1 MAKRK
6 QGERRF
12 PELGV
17 IATTH
22 YDREWNEWS
31 VVHQA
36 MVDGRP
42 AGEKLGEYFACDRED
57 ACSHAASVCVAV
69 MALGSAALELG
80 SFAEEVAA

>member
-17 IATTH
+17 IATTFF
-22 YDREWNEWS
+22 DPEWNEWS

-36 MVDGRP
+36 MAEGR
-42 AGEKLGEYFACDRED
+42 AVGEKLGEYFACDRED
-57 ACSHAASVCVAV
+57 ACNHAASVCVAV

-80 SFAEEVAA
+80 SFAEECAA

>member
-17 IATTH
+17 IATTY
-22 YDREWNEWS
+22 YDPEWKEWS

-36 MVDGRP
+36 MVDGR
-42 AGEKLGEYFACDRED
+42 AVGEKLGEYFACDRED
-57 ACSHAASVCVAV
+57 ACNHAASVCAAV
-69 MALGSAALELG
+69 LALGSAAVELE
-80 SFAEEVAA
+80 ACAA